1 MASERRGAYGMRA
14 GARNRFPMADSGST
28 GMRIAWMRAMNRH
41 FRTMGLVLLTG
52 VLGGMA
58 AARAAEWELPSGKWE
73 KLTNCRMVPN
83 PADDGDSFYIRS
95 GGREFLFRL
104 YSVDAAETTMNYPER
119 VAAQAQH
126 FGITPEQAVRAGVEA
141 EKFTARL
148 LGGAAITVD
157 TCWQDAKGNS
167 AVPRY
172 YAVITVDG
180 KDLAEQLAAA
190 GLARVYGFTPVNFP
204 GFSLERLQGLE
215 RRARAARLG
224 AYGIGKSGTLV
235 AAGDPSASRLP
246 PTLSAFAT
254 PSATPAPSAV
264 AGGKVNINTA
274 TEAELEAIPGIG
286 PHYARAIIAGRP
298 YENLEAILR
307 VKGIGPKTL
316 ARLEPYL
323 SAGGK

>member
-1 MASERRGAYGMRA
+1 
-14 GARNRFPMADSGST
+14 
-28 GMRIAWMRAMNRH
+28 
-41 FRTMGLVLLTG
+41 MGLVLLAG
-52 VLGGMA
+52 ALGGMVA
-58 AARAAEWELPSGKWE
+58 VRAAEWEQPSGKWE

-95 GGREFLFRL
+95 GSREFLFRL

-119 VAAQAQH
+119 VAVQAQH

-148 LGGAAITVD
+148 LGGASITVD

-180 KDLAEQLAAA
+180 KDVAEQLAAA

-215 RRARAARLG
+215 RKARVARLG
-224 AYGIGKSGTLV
+224 AYGIGKPGTSL
-235 AAGDPSASRLP
+235 ATAGEPNASRLP

-254 PSATPAPSAV
+254 PSATAV
-264 AGGKVNINTA
+264 PGGKVNINTA
-274 TEAELEAIPGIG
+274 TEAELEALPGIG
-286 PHYARAIIAGRP
+286 PHYAKAIIAGRP
-298 YENLEAILR
+298 YDNLEAILR